1 MSERQRAA
9 SSAHM
14 KRLWADPE
22 FRARHAAR
30 ASSRMASLNKGDAN
44 RERARERI
52 IRFNANLDFTA
63 KRLAAVRASLARPER
78 KEANRAHL
86 ARVNSDPVVRQKIN
100 ERRRD
105 ALPAMSPDEK
115 RLYVKLRRA
124 VGRAA
129 ALPQVFRGRYRPGMY
144 ADGDRQSA
152 SA

>member
-30 ASSRMASLNKGDAN
+30 AAARMATLNKGDAN
-44 RERARERI
+44 RERARRRI
-52 IRFNANLDFTA
+52 NAFNANRAFTE

-86 ARVNSDPVVRQKIN
+86 ARLNSDPSIRRKIN

-105 ALPAMSPDEK
+105 ALPVMSPAEK
-115 RLYVKLRRA
+115 RLYIKLRRV
-124 VGRAA
+124 VGRSE
-129 ALPQVFRGRYRPGMY
+129 ALQQVVRARYPAEMY
-144 ADGDRQSA
+144 A
-152 SA
+152 